1 MAKKTKIIE
10 YLYDPIRRALTIT
23 EDGKPLGG
31 FTGDMAEKE
40 FERAIQ
46 RDEKIYI
53 MNHDREPERRQKVKR
68 LRALWITQGVD
79 NYREAILEPYGVTS
93 TADLTND
100 QLDDL
105 ITIYTADAHKPV
117 SDETR
122 KLRSQVL
129 TLLQKLGIY
138 ATNDDWHSV
147 NRYLMNPRIAGKL
160 LYQMNDNELQ
170 ALTRKLR
177 AIIAKEREKLDNELK
192 LSMMN

>member
-1 MAKKTKIIE
+1 MSKSELSYT
-10 YLYDPIRRALTIT
+10 YDPVNERLTIT
-23 EDGKPLGG
+23 DGGRNMGG
-31 FTGDMAEKE
+31 FVGRMATKQWLKLLQQGKDITLKDM
-40 FERAIQ
+40 
-46 RDEKIYI
+46 
-53 MNHDREPERRQKVKR
+53 DREPERRQKAKR
-68 LRALWITQGVD
+68 LRALWITQGID

-93 TADLTND
+93 TADLDHD

-105 ITIYTADAHKPV
+105 IANYTASTGSDAVP
-117 SDETR
+117 ETTR

-129 TLLQKLGIY
+129 TLLQKLGVY

-160 LYQMNDNELQ
+160 LYQMNDTEMK

-177 AIIAKEREKLDNELK
+177 AIIAKEREKLDYELK

>member
-10 YLYDPIRRALTIT
+10 YLYDPIRRALSIT

-93 TADLTND
+93 TASLTHE
-100 QLDDL
+100 QLDEL
-105 ITIYTADAHKPV
+105 IQLYTADAHRPV
-117 SDETR
+117 SEEVR

-129 TLLQKLGIY
+129 TLLQKLGVY
-138 ATNDDWHSV
+138 ATSDDWDKV
-147 NRYLMNPRIAGKL
+147 NRYLINPRIAGKL
-160 LYQMNDNELQ
+160 LYQLHETELQ

-177 AIIAKEREKLDNELK
+177 AIISKQQATVEQEVK
-192 LSMMN
+192 LSQLN

>member
-1 MAKKTKIIE
+1 MSKSELSYT
-10 YLYDPIRRALTIT
+10 YDPVNERLTIT
-23 EDGKPLGG
+23 DGGRNMGG
-31 FTGDMAEKE
+31 FVGRMATKQWLKLLQQGKDITLKDM
-40 FERAIQ
+40 
-46 RDEKIYI
+46 
-53 MNHDREPERRQKVKR
+53 DREPERRQKVKR
-68 LRALWITQGVD
+68 LRALWITQGID

-93 TADLTND
+93 TADLDHD

-105 ITIYTADAHKPV
+105 IANYTASTGSDAVP
-117 SDETR
+117 ETTR

-129 TLLQKLGIY
+129 TLLQKLGVY

-160 LYQMNDNELQ
+160 LYQMNDTEMK

-177 AIIAKEREKLDNELK
+177 AIIAKEREKLDYELK